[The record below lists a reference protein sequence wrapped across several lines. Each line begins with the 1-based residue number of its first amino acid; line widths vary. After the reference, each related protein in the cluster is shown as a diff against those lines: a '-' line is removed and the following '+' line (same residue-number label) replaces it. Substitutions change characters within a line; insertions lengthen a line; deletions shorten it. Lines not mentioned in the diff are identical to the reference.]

1 MANKVNKLIN
11 KPISAETQR
20 KSSQKYMYYCILYI
34 GIDLAI

>member
-11 KPISAETQR
+11 KPETQR